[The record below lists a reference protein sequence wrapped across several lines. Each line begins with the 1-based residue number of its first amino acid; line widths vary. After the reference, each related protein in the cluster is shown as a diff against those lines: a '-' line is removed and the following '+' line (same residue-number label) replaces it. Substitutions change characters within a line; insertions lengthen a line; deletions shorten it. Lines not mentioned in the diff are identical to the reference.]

1 MQHSVPLV
9 ITTTDRVVP
18 VPPDSPTPVVTPPAV
33 EPAPS
38 AEPAVRRVA
47 AKAPGGPRR
56 GWRSIEAPSRVQVA
70 EVGSRFLYVA
80 EQGTMLRRAGTRVS
94 VTKKEAVLLDVRAV
108 RLQGVLVYGN
118 VQVSTQCLRNLLA
131 EGVWMSFFTRNGQ
144 YRGRLQPPI
153 ERGGQLRRRQ
163 WTRSG
168 DEAFC
173 LEFARAIV
181 RGKILA
187 QRHVA
192 EAYAKNRAAESLGTG
207 RTQLRES
214 LPRVEEVADLG
225 ALRGVEGGASRAY
238 FGLFAKWNA
247 SELPFE
253 GREKRGTADPINAL
267 LNFGYTLLTREV
279 EGLLEAA
286 GLDPTVGFYHQP
298 DDDRP
303 SLACDWVEEFRHVV
317 VDRLVLTLV
326 NKRMIT
332 RADFEEGEERRGI
345 RLSADGLKT
354 FLRHYDQA
362 MSRPPDEEEG
372 SLAAGFRSVL
382 FAQLGR
388 LLDAIAG
395 RAPYQSHLEAAASAS
410 QPSGGA
416 AASAVDKLATGPDW
430 ELDTKAPIAIPAVT
444 AAASD
449 E

>member
-1 MQHSVPLV
+1 MQLPVQPTM
-9 ITTTDRVVP
+9 TTTDRA
-18 VPPDSPTPVVTPPAV
+18 VPPPLDPPAPV
-33 EPAPS
+33 AVPPAEGSAPS
-38 AEPAVRRVA
+38 AEPARRRVA
-47 AKAPGGPRR
+47 AKTSSGPRR
-56 GWRSIEAPSRVQVA
+56 GWRSIDAPSRVQVA

-80 EQGTMLRRAGTRVS
+80 EQGTMLRRVGTRVS
-94 VTKKEAVLLDVRAV
+94 VTKKDAVLLDVPAV
-108 RLQGVLVYGN
+108 RLQGALVYGN
-118 VQVSTQCLRNLLA
+118 VQVSTQCLRNLLT
-131 EGVWMSFFTRNGQ
+131 EGVWVSFFTRNGQ

-163 WTRSG
+163 WTQAG

-187 QRHVA
+187 QRRVA

-207 RTQLRES
+207 QTQLRES
-214 LPRVEEVADLG
+214 LQRVGEAAGLG

-238 FGLFAKWNA
+238 FGLFVRWNG
-247 SELPFE
+247 SDLPFE

-286 GLDPTVGFYHQP
+286 GLDPTIGFYHRP

-326 NKRMIT
+326 NKRIVT
-332 RADFEEGEERRGI
+332 RAHFEGGEDRRGI

-354 FLRHYDQA
+354 FLRHYEQA
-362 MSRPPDEEEG
+362 MSRPPDEDEA
-372 SLAAGFRSVL
+372 SQAAGFRSVL
-382 FAQLGR
+382 LAQLGR
-388 LLDAIAG
+388 LLEAIAG
-395 RAPYQSHLEAAASAS
+395 RAPYRSHLEAPVSAS
-410 QPSGGA
+410 EQ
-416 AASAVDKLATGPDW
+416 
-430 ELDTKAPIAIPAVT
+430 PAVP
-444 AAASD
+444 AALAVA
-449 E
+449 EANG